1 VKEPA
6 WQGTVSATQEEA
18 GHSFLVAAKL
28 SGMKKTKTKKGGEDS
43 PDANAA
49 SYPISSV
56 GNALKLLLLFREHQ
70 SVRLTEACAYLG
82 VAHSTA
88 HRLLAMLVEHGFVRQ
103 EPSRAYVP
111 GPMLAEIGLAVVQK
125 MDIRAQARPFL
136 EQLAE
141 EYGETVHLT
150 ILEDRNVRYVDAIE
164 SDRALR
170 VTARTGQVLPAH
182 CTSAGKALL
191 AALAPG
197 EVPALY
203 AGIKLEAKTSH
214 SMKSVRALEAALEV
228 VRDDG
233 FATNHEES
241 EDGVG
246 SVAIALVNGAG
257 RPVAAIAVA
266 VPELRL
272 TPKLQ
277 TALVKSLMG
286 AQKRFKAAA
295 A

>member
-1 VKEPA
+1 
-6 WQGTVSATQEEA
+6 
-18 GHSFLVAAKL
+18 
-28 SGMKKTKTKKGGEDS
+28 MKKLTLTKGAGDPAE
-43 PDANAA
+43 AA
-49 SYPISSV
+49 TPGYPISSV
-56 GNALKLLLLFREHQ
+56 GNALRLLLLFREQQ
-70 SVRLTEACAYLG
+70 SVRLTDACAYLG

-88 HRLLAMLVEHGFVRQ
+88 HRLLAMLIQHGFVRQ
-103 EPSRAYVP
+103 EPSRAYCP
-111 GPMLAEIGLAVVQK
+111 GPMLVEIGLAVVQK
-125 MDIRAQARPFL
+125 MDVRMQARPFL
-136 EQLAE
+136 EELAE
-141 EYGETVHLT
+141 TFGETVHLT

-191 AALAPG
+191 AALPPAD
-197 EVPALY
+197 VAALY
-203 AGIKLEAKTSH
+203 AGTKLEGKTTH
-214 SMKSVRALEAALEV
+214 SMRSLRALETALEAA
-228 VRDDG
+228 RANG

-266 VPELRL
+266 VPENRL

-277 TALVKSLMG
+277 ASLVKALTG
-286 AQKRFKAAA
+286 ARKRFEAIAD
-295 A
+295 

>member
-1 VKEPA
+1 
-6 WQGTVSATQEEA
+6 
-18 GHSFLVAAKL
+18 
-28 SGMKKTKTKKGGEDS
+28 MKKMISKGAGD
-43 PDANAA
+43 PADANTP

-56 GNALKLLLLFREHQ
+56 GNALRLLLLFRERQ
-70 SVRLTEACAYLG
+70 SVRLTDACAYLG

-88 HRLLAMLVEHGFVRQ
+88 HRLLAMLIQHGFVRQ
-103 EPSRAYVP
+103 EPSRAYCP
-111 GPMLAEIGLAVVQK
+111 GPMLVEIGLAVVQK
-125 MDIRAQARPFL
+125 MDVRMQARPFL
-136 EQLAE
+136 EALAE
-141 EYGETVHLT
+141 EFAETVHLT

-191 AALAPG
+191 AALSPG
-197 EVPALY
+197 EVTALY
-203 AGIKLEAKTSH
+203 AGKKLEGKTTH
-214 SMKSVRALEAALEV
+214 SMRSLRALETALDA
-228 VRDDG
+228 VRKNG

-241 EDGVG
+241 EEGVG

-266 VPELRL
+266 VPENRL

-277 TALVKSLMG
+277 ASLVKSLSG
-286 AQKRFKAAA
+286 ARKRFKAIAD
-295 A
+295 